1 MSNTSTE
8 SGDMTGVTAP
18 KLPQGCET
26 RISRVVADE
35 AGATIIWRLLLQRSD
50 HWRTRWLYT
59 LNGLVQL

>member
-35 AGATIIWRLLLQRSD
+35 AGATIIGDGGYCCSEV
-50 HWRTRWLYT
+50 TIGEPGGST
-59 LNGLVQL
+59 P